1 MAFFD
6 SKDLMEN
13 KVTKEVL
20 PTSDLFKIS
29 PIFCQRN
36 HVLRAKKVAKEIAK
50 NPFLGTGLEVA
61 LVEYPNGNREIAN
74 GNTRLYIWENFD
86 EFGVDIPSHL
96 LVTTYKVTNKEEA
109 KRIYDSFDSMTATEN
124 SKHKIQ
130 GKYRQL
136 GLNFSDRTISTG
148 TIGKALTYGCAGY
161 VDEDGE
167 TLSGKDMLKNIVNF
181 REELLVLDSIGL
193 GGKALKGQPI
203 IAAAL
208 MVLKKYGFTNPKVKV
223 LLKNLKKGTPS
234 KYDQGDYFIINEL
247 PNKLGE
253 SWGKTDGQSMPNNL
267 NYILYCMDKFIDGDS
282 IKAFGKSV
290 RSYYDNF
297 WNS

>member
-1 MAFFD
+1 MFFE

-13 KVTKEVL
+13 KVKKEVL
-20 PTSDLFKIS
+20 NTADLFKLP

-36 HVLRAKKVAKEIAK
+36 HELRASKVAKEIAK
-50 NPFLGTGLEVA
+50 NPFLGTGLEIA

-86 EFGVDIPSHL
+86 EFGVNVPSHL
-96 LVTTYKVTNKEEA
+96 FVTTYKVDNKQEA
-109 KRIYDSFDSMTATEN
+109 KRIYDSFDSMTATDN

-130 GKYRQL
+130 GIYRTL

-148 TIGKALTYGCAGY
+148 TIGKGITYACDGY

-167 TLSGKDMLKNIVNF
+167 TLNGKEMLKNIANF
-181 REELLVLDSIGL
+181 REELLVLDKIGL
-193 GGKALKGQPI
+193 GGKALKGQPT

-208 MVLKKYGFTNPKVKV
+208 MVLKKYGYQNPKVKI
-223 LLKNLKKGTPS
+223 LLNNLKKGTPTN
-234 KYDQGDYFIINEL
+234 YDQGDYHIINEL
-247 PNKLGE
+247 PNKLGDA
-253 SWGKTDGQSMPNNL
+253 WGKTDGQSMPNNL
-267 NYILYCMDKFIDGDS
+267 NYILYCMDKFIDGES
-282 IKAFGKSV
+282 IKAYGKLV
-290 RSYYDNF
+290 HTYYDNF